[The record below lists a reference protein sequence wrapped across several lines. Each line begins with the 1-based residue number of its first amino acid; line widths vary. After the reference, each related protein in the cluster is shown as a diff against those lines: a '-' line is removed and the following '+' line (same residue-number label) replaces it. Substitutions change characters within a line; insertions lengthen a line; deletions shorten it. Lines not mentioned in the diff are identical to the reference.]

1 MHLLETGHAPP
12 MHSDSSPRCKAVQN
26 VTLLCPSCRLLGI
39 VLVSGCI
46 SAHAQLSQVC
56 ACLPHASNRSPY
68 MSSIN
73 MQTAHGP
80 PSCVPESDQESF
92 SDQACPCACVGLHV
106 ARFNS
111 TRLRPCALHSDTV
124 RLKGLRC
131 IRLWGALHLCFACVT
146 GITLIPMFRYA
157 DSGCGW

>member
-1 MHLLETGHAPP
+1 
-12 MHSDSSPRCKAVQN
+12 MHSDSCPRCKAVQN

-56 ACLPHASNRSPY
+56 ACLPHASDCSPC

-73 MQTAHGP
+73 MQTAHGH
-80 PSCVPESDQESF
+80 PSCVPETDQESF
-92 SDQACPCACVGLHV
+92 SGQACPCAYVGLHV
-106 ARFNS
+106 ARLYS
-111 TRLRPCALHSDTV
+111 TRLDSCALCSDTG
-124 RLKGLRC
+124 RLKGLWC
-131 IRLWGALHLCFACVT
+131 VKLWATILLCFACVT

-157 DSGCGW
+157 DSECGW